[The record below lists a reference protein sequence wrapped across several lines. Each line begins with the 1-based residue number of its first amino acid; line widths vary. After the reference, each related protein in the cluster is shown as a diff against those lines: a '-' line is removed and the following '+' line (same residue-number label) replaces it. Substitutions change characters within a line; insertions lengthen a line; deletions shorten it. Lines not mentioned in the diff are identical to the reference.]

1 MRAITFCLFSF
12 TVFSQ
17 LTTCSNSTNCYTSL
31 FFFFFAS
38 SFTATLH
45 QTCWKALHLKSCIVD
60 RSYVL
65 FVILS
70 IVVLYE
76 FLCKHCFISRDCY
89 IARSIFLFYTAAFAK
104 GVLFPTSHYFFF
116 FFGFAMPD
124 LGYTALGALFFSLS
138 SETDSS
144 GWPASP
150 RYDSYGQCRRCH
162 RATPLSVFLFTNFAL
177 HLSLAEASMSH
188 HGRECICSSDSTDV
202 HFLTMLYFFFRSQ

>member
-1 MRAITFCLFSF
+1 MHKGILCSIDSLPAKAGCSCASFALMRAITFCLFSF

-31 FFFFFAS
+31 FFFFAS

-116 FFGFAMPD
+116 FWFRHAWPWLHCPWCSF
-124 LGYTALGALFFSLS
+124 LFSLFGDRQFRM
-138 SETDSS
+138 T
-144 GWPASP
+144 
-150 RYDSYGQCRRCH
+150 CL
-162 RATPLSVFLFTNFAL
+162 TPLRQLWAVSKVPPSNPVVCIPFHQLC
-177 HLSLAEASMSH
+177 SAS
-188 HGRECICSSDSTDV
+188 
-202 HFLTMLYFFFRSQ
+202 

>member
-116 FFGFAMPD
+116 FLVSPCLTLATLPLVLFSFLSLRRPTVQDDLPHPVTTAMGSVEGATEQPRC
-124 LGYTALGALFFSLS
+124 LYSFSPTLLCILALRKHL
-138 SETDSS
+138 
-144 GWPASP
+144 
-150 RYDSYGQCRRCH
+150 CH
-162 RATPLSVFLFTNFAL
+162 TMVESVFVQVILPMFIF
-177 HLSLAEASMSH
+177 
-188 HGRECICSSDSTDV
+188 
-202 HFLTMLYFFFRSQ
+202 